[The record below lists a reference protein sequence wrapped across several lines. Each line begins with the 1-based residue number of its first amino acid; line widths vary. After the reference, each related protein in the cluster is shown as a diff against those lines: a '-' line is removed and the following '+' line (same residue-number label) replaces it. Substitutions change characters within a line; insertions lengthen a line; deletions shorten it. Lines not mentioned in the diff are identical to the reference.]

1 MLNNLKYLVYEVVLF
16 ISKIRRNRQSL
27 DKNTILLVK
36 TDELGDYI
44 LFRNYIQLFCDTFA
58 FDKKIILIGND
69 LWREF
74 FIEFDDRPKIITTYW
89 INKKRFKRE
98 MLYRYKFLQGINR
111 LNVEIAINFVYSRSR
126 RIDDA
131 ILSASS
137 ATTKIGYLGDGENV
151 VHFEK
156 YFGNKL
162 YDILIDVPYQ
172 LHDFLKHH
180 KFLENLMRKSLPIPI
195 LSIQNRVTPSNI
207 LINTRYAVIFP
218 GSGNPSRIWKTDHFC
233 KVADFLSKEYTLDI
247 CLCGSK
253 SDEIYANNIINTL
266 KYPVIDLCGKANFSQ
281 LISILQNA
289 TCIVSIDTG
298 AIHLAAA
305 CNVTCFGIFNG
316 ERYGRFAPYPKIM
329 NKNMYSIYPSNVDIQ
344 LQNNNSIVSY
354 GSYNEVNSEKVI
366 KVITRHFNAPQ

>member
-1 MLNNLKYLVYEVVLF
+1 M
-16 ISKIRRNRQSL
+16 
-27 DKNTILLVK
+27 VK

-111 LNVEIAINFVYSRSR
+111 LNVEIAINFVYSRSL

-151 VHFEK
+151 VHILKK

-162 YDILIDVPYQ
+162 
-172 LHDFLKHH
+172 
-180 KFLENLMRKSLPIPI
+180 
-195 LSIQNRVTPSNI
+195 
-207 LINTRYAVIFP
+207 
-218 GSGNPSRIWKTDHFC
+218 
-233 KVADFLSKEYTLDI
+233 
-247 CLCGSK
+247 
-253 SDEIYANNIINTL
+253 
-266 KYPVIDLCGKANFSQ
+266 
-281 LISILQNA
+281 
-289 TCIVSIDTG
+289 
-298 AIHLAAA
+298 
-305 CNVTCFGIFNG
+305 
-316 ERYGRFAPYPKIM
+316 
-329 NKNMYSIYPSNVDIQ
+329 
-344 LQNNNSIVSY
+344 
-354 GSYNEVNSEKVI
+354 
-366 KVITRHFNAPQ
+366 